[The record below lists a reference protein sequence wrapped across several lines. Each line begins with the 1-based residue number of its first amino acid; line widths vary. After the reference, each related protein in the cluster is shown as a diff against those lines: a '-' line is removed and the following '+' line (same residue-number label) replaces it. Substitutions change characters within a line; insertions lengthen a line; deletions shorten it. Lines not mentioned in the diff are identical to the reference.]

1 MALGPTDI
9 EELDSETTAALFGEV
24 RDTEWYPHLA
34 RHVRQRADEVPTDRL
49 QGFERP
55 NGRRIVVV
63 SEGVGERALP
73 GASMTFTFEG
83 ETIVDARAETHP
95 DQQIVEWVTPTEF
108 TPDKADMDP
117 DEHGIPGAEL
127 ASVHRSEHLTVFELE
142 VPDIPG

>member
-9 EELDSETTAALFGEV
+9 EELDSETTTALFGEV
-24 RDTEWYPHLA
+24 REAEWYPHLA

-63 SEGVGERALP
+63 SEDVGERALP

-83 ETIVDARAETHP
+83 ETVVNARAETHP
-95 DQQIVEWVTPTEF
+95 NQDVLEWVTPTVF
-108 TPDKADMDP
+108 APDEADMDV
-117 DEHGIPGAEL
+117 DAHGIPGAEL
-127 ASVHRSEHLTVFELE
+127 ASVHHSEHLTVFELT
-142 VPDIPG
+142 VPDITG